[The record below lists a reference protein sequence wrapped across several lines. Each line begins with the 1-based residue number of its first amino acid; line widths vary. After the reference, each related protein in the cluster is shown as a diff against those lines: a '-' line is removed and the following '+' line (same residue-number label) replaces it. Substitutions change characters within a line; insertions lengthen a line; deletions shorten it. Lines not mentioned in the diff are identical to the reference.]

1 MIQNI
6 FSHQRTQKKGGGGFF
21 YRDRKTRGEKKEV
34 ISAGEWQRRKSR
46 KTVDSHFILLPTG

>member
-1 MIQNI
+1 MVTVTEKKKREHKWSMIQNNI

-34 ISAGEWQRRKSR
+34 ISTGEW
-46 KTVDSHFILLPTG
+46 